1 MNDEMVLVPKSL
13 LSCDTAGGL
22 DVQDVLDIM
31 TGADWHSGSGSYVP
45 QTAAEHRSQ
54 VIQEL
59 IEKALGDAAEICQE
73 RYLPDERA
81 KVLRYLSEWLKSQ
94 MEGE

>member
-1 MNDEMVLVPKSL
+1 MGDDYKIVAANVPL
-13 LSCDTAGGL
+13 TA
-22 DVQDVLDIM
+22 VM
-31 TGADWHSGSGSYVP
+31 TNEQY
-45 QTAAEHRSQ
+45 RSQ

-59 IEKALGDAAEICQE
+59 TEKALGDAAGICQE